1 MYYVNK
7 DSSLTEVNKDT
18 NFGTLEF
25 ENDAQEMVLNFAV
38 K

>member
-1 MYYVNK
+1 MYYTNP

-18 NFGTLEF
+18 NFSMLEF
-25 ENDAQEMVLNFAV
+25 GDDAQEMVLNFAV

>member
-1 MYYVNK
+1 MYYVNR

-18 NFGTLEF
+18 NFSMLEF
-25 ENDAQEMVLNFAV
+25 ENNAQEMLLNFAV